1 MTATTYIVVSD
12 RFSSDPVET
21 TLLQFFRDCE
31 ELGWKPNLIRSEDN
45 YIDAETGEVVLQ
57 KK

>member
-12 RFSSDPVET
+12 RYAAAATET

-31 ELGWKPNLIRSEDN
+31 EFGWKPNLIRSEDN